1 MDRFDK
7 IELIKDIMDD
17 LHHGISVVLSEQE
30 YNSLDEFIPSC
41 VSVGIGGNQ
50 NEYKLFINN

>member
-7 IELIKDIMDD
+7 IELVKDIMDD
-17 LHHGISVVLSEQE
+17 LYCGQRVVLHEQE
-30 YNSLDEFIPSC
+30 YNEIEGFIPSC
-41 VSVGIGGNQ
+41 VSVVLGSHQ